1 MSPIMYTNLKYS
13 YLIFVFNMCLFLQ
26 LIFEEAT
33 LCNNQKDRP
42 KSLNLQTSRATLSNI
57 RSNEHGMSRS
67 DLANCVNGLQFASLF
82 YSSEY
87 PAKDGDYHPVTEK
100 LLNHAQGK
108 NKNLYYVLLNYSFIV
123 NWEVV

>member
-1 MSPIMYTNLKYS
+1 M
-13 YLIFVFNMCLFLQ
+13 
-26 LIFEEAT
+26 IFEET
-33 LCNNQKDRP
+33 KLCNSQKDRP
-42 KSLNLQTSRATLSNI
+42 KSLNLQTSRATLSNV

-87 PAKDGDYHPVTEK
+87 PTKDGDYHPVTEK

-108 NKNLYYVLLNYSFIV
+108 NANLIINIKYY
-123 NWEVV
+123 

>member
-1 MSPIMYTNLKYS
+1 M
-13 YLIFVFNMCLFLQ
+13 
-26 LIFEEAT
+26 IFEET
-33 LCNNQKDRP
+33 KLCNSQKDRP
-42 KSLNLQTSRATLSNI
+42 KSLNLQTSRATLSNV

-87 PAKDGDYHPVTEK
+87 PTKDGDYHPVTEK

-108 NKNLYYVLLNYSFIV
+108 KANLIINIKYFK
-123 NWEVV
+123 

>member
-1 MSPIMYTNLKYS
+1 MY
-13 YLIFVFNMCLFLQ
+13 VFIFLQ
-26 LIFEEAT
+26 FIFEEAT
-33 LCNNQKDRP
+33 FCNNQKDRP

-67 DLANCVNGLQFASLF
+67 DLANCVNGLQYASLF

-87 PAKDGDYHPVTEK
+87 PAKDEDYHPVTEK

-108 NKNLYYVLLNYSFIV
+108 NNN
-123 NWEVV
+123 

>member
-1 MSPIMYTNLKYS
+1 MSN
-13 YLIFVFNMCLFLQ
+13 V
-26 LIFEEAT
+26 
-33 LCNNQKDRP
+33 
-42 KSLNLQTSRATLSNI
+42 

-100 LLNHAQGK
+100 ILNHAQGK
-108 NKNLYYVLLNYSFIV
+108 NMNTLFHFLLKLFFTWLKINCI
-123 NWEVV
+123 